1 MLKEILIQAWIA
13 LRRNPTRSLLTM
25 LGIMWGVVSVALLFA
40 YGNGFRGQLVR
51 AFDAFGKT
59 AIVVWPGQ
67 TSDQAGGEKAGKSVR
82 LEMEDF
88 NNIRAEGTL
97 VRHLSLET
105 VRRYDVGYELRRENS
120 AVRGVYPSYGIMRN
134 QVPSQG
140 RWISEEDMLERRR
153 VAFLGAEIKEKLFS
167 GRPALGEEIN
177 INGMRFTVIGV
188 MDPKLQF
195 SNYFSSDDSSI
206 FIPYTTAGDVWNT
219 RYASVL
225 VFSAIS
231 LQFQREAIAQ
241 VRNAIAKRQGFNP
254 DDERALRVMD
264 REEFRP
270 IIDGITIGLQ
280 VLLIF
285 IGLLTLGIG
294 GVGVMNIMLVSI
306 DERVREI
313 GLRRAL
319 GAKKKHVMAQVLAE
333 TLVITFVGGVLG
345 LVAAYAIA
353 AAVGQLPLLGAV
365 FQDDSGKGDLRLVIS
380 LQTVVVSMVFLA
392 FVGVA
397 SGFIPARKA
406 SALDPSLALRYE

>member
-345 LVAAYAIA
+345 LVAAYGIA

>member
-13 LRRNPTRSLLTM
+13 LRRNPTRSVLTM
-25 LGIMWGVVSVALLFA
+25 VGVMWGIVSVALLFA

-51 AFDAFGKT
+51 AFDAFGKS
-59 AIVVWPGQ
+59 AIVLWPGQ
-67 TSDQAGGEKAGKSVR
+67 TSDQAGGEKAGKRVL

-88 NNIRAEGTL
+88 NNIRAECTL
-97 VRHLSLET
+97 VKYISLET
-105 VRRYDVGYELRRENS
+105 VHRYDVGYELRRENS

-134 QVPSQG
+134 QLASQG

-167 GRPALGEEIN
+167 GRPALGEEIS

-206 FIPYTTAGDVWNT
+206 FIPYSTAGDVWNT

-225 VFSAIS
+225 VFSAVS
-231 LQFQREAIAQ
+231 LQFQKDAIQQ
-241 VRNAIAKRQGFNP
+241 VRNAIAKRQNFNP
-254 DDERALRVMD
+254 NDERALRFND

-319 GAKKKHVMAQVLAE
+319 GARKRHVMLQVMAE
-333 TLVITFVGGVLG
+333 AMVITLVGGLMG
-345 LVAAYAIA
+345 LLLAYAIA

-365 FQDDSGKGDLRLVIS
+365 FDDDSGKGDLRLVIS
-380 LQTVVVSMVFLA
+380 LNTVLVSMVFLVL
-392 FVGVA
+392 VGML
-397 SGFIPARKA
+397 SGLIPARKA
-406 SALDPSLALRYE
+406 SALDPSMALRYE

>member
-40 YGNGFRGQLVR
+40 YGTGFRTQLVR

-67 TSDQAGGEKAGKSVR
+67 TSDQAGGEKAGKTVR

-134 QVPSQG
+134 QIPSQG

-153 VAFLGAEIKEKLFS
+153 VAFLGAEITKKLFS

-231 LQFQREAIAQ
+231 MQFQKEAIAQ
-241 VRNAIAKRQGFNP
+241 VRTAIAKRQGFNP

-319 GAKKKHVMAQVLAE
+319 GAKKKHVMTQVLAE

-345 LVAAYAIA
+345 LIAAYGIA

-392 FVGVA
+392 FVGIA

>member
-40 YGNGFRGQLVR
+40 YGNGFRSQLVR

-67 TSDQAGGEKAGKSVR
+67 TSDQAGGEKAGRPVR

-88 NNIRAEGTL
+88 HNIRAEGTL

-105 VRRYDVGYELRRENS
+105 VRRFDVGYELRRENS

-134 QVPSQG
+134 QIPSQG
-140 RWISEEDMLERRR
+140 RWISEEDMVERRR
-153 VAFLGAEIKEKLFS
+153 VAFLGAEIKKKLFS
-167 GRPALGEEIN
+167 GRPALGEEIL

-219 RYASVL
+219 RYASVI
-225 VFSAIS
+225 VFSAVS
-231 LQFQREAIAQ
+231 LQFQKEAIAQ
-241 VRNAIAKRQGFNP
+241 VRNAIAKRQRFNP

-280 VLLIF
+280 VLLVF

-333 TLVITFVGGVLG
+333 ALVITFAGGLLG
-345 LVAAYAIA
+345 LVAAYGIA

-365 FQDDSGKGDLRLVIS
+365 FQDDSGRGDLRLVIS
-380 LQTVVVSMVFLA
+380 LNTVLVSMVFLA
-392 FVGVA
+392 MVGIS
-397 SGFIPARKA
+397 SGFVPARKA

>member
-1 MLKEILIQAWIA
+1 MLREILIQAWTA

-25 LGIMWGVVSVALLFA
+25 TGIMWGVVSVALLFA
-40 YGNGFRGQLVR
+40 YGSGFRGQLVR
-51 AFDAFGKT
+51 AFDAFGKS
-59 AIVVWPGQ
+59 AVVVWPGQ
-67 TSDQAGGEKAGKSVR
+67 TSDQAGGEKAGKQVR

-88 NNIRAEGTL
+88 ENIRTEGTL
-97 VRHLSLET
+97 VRYLSLET

-120 AVRGVYPSYGIMRN
+120 AVRGVYPSYGTMRN

-140 RWISEEDMLERRR
+140 RWITEEDMLERRR

-167 GRPALGEEIN
+167 GRPALGEEVN
-177 INGMRFTVIGV
+177 IAGMRFTVIGV

-206 FIPYTTAGDVWNT
+206 FIPYSTAGDVWNT

-225 VFSAIS
+225 VFSAIT
-231 LQFQREAIAQ
+231 LDFQKEAIAQ

-254 DDERALRVMD
+254 NDERALRVMD

-285 IGLLTLGIG
+285 VGLLTLGIG

-319 GAKKKHVMAQVLAE
+319 GARKQHVMMQVLAE
-333 TLVITFVGGVLG
+333 ALVITFAGGMLG
-345 LVAAYAIA
+345 LLAAYAIA
-353 AAVGQLPLLGAV
+353 AAVGDLPLLGAV
-365 FQDDSGKGDLRLVIS
+365 FNDDSGKGDLRLVIS
-380 LQTVVVSMVFLA
+380 LNTVIVSMVFLA
-392 FVGVA
+392 VAGIA
-397 SGFIPARKA
+397 SGFVPARKA

>member
-40 YGNGFRGQLVR
+40 YGTGFRGQLVR

-67 TSDQAGGEKAGKSVR
+67 TSDQAGGEKAGKTVR

-120 AVRGVYPSYGIMRN
+120 AVRGVYPSYGTMRN
-134 QVPSQG
+134 QIPSQG

-167 GRPALGEEIN
+167 GRPALGEEVN

-231 LQFQREAIAQ
+231 LQFQKEAIAQ

-345 LVAAYAIA
+345 LIAAYGIA